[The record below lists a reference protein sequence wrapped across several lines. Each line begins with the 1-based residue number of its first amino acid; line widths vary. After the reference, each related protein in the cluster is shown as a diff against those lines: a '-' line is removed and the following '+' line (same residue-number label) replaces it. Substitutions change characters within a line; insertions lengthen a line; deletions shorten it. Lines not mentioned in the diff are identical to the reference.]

1 MAKKSISEPS
11 GEVRADTIL
20 PVDVVAEMKESYLA
34 YAMSVITSRALPDVR
49 DGLKP
54 VHRRILFAMN
64 EMGLSSNARFRK
76 SAAIV
81 GDVLGKY
88 HPHGDTAVYDS
99 MVGMAQ
105 EFSYRYPLVLG
116 QGNFGSID
124 GDNAAAMRYCVTGN
138 TLIPTNQGIVPIDK
152 ISEHG
157 TEDIALHIISA
168 RGKVN
173 KASKWFDSGEQE
185 TFFIKTNHG
194 YSLQGSYNHPLL
206 TWRENMVTGEPQF
219 EWKLL
224 SKIEKGDV
232 IVIDRTPDILW
243 PEKYFELKSFVPIL
257 PNRRF
262 QVKQLPL
269 YLSEDLA
276 FIFGLLISEGTIKEK
291 EIEFCNSDPVLIQ
304 EFQVRFNKVFP
315 DCRLHIFKRKPSSYG
330 KKTFQT
336 IEIHSQHII
345 QFLRAI
351 GLSPFRSKYKT
362 IPFSILQSPK
372 SVVAAFLQAYFEG
385 DGGISFS
392 SKMTELS
399 IVSASSKL
407 LDEIQIILLR
417 FGIVSARRFDKYRKI
432 YKLYIRGLQE
442 YKSFQREINFYS
454 TRKRRGLSE
463 AIDRLHKEYSNSDYI
478 PFLSQYTRSFLSIRG
493 DGRQFAL
500 KNNFDRY
507 LNLQQKGDAVISAVA
522 SEKQVAIRDLFSA
535 LSKHKYL
542 FDVVTEIK
550 KAGVARVY
558 SIRVDSE
565 CHSFVGNGF
574 INHNTEAKM
583 SKISGELLRDLEK
596 ETVDFRPN
604 YDQTR
609 KEPIVFPSNAP
620 ALLLN
625 GTLGIAVGMAT
636 NIPPHNLAEVLDAT
650 MHLIENDNATTE
662 DLMQFVK
669 GPDFPTGGIAYGHKD
684 MLHAYGSGRGGVVCR
699 GEAEI
704 VEQKPARSAGGD
716 GNFSII
722 ITSIPFR
729 VNKSNLIVSIAEL
742 VQEKKLEGIKG
753 LRDESTKDI
762 RIVIDLKSS
771 AHPEKVLNYIY
782 KNTQLESNFNF
793 NMVALV
799 GGVPQTLSLKSI
811 LALFVEH
818 RKEIVKRRSV
828 YDLKKAQEREH
839 ILLGLKKAL
848 DKIDRVITI
857 IRGSKNSQ
865 IAKLNLMKE
874 FKFSDLQAVAIL
886 EMKLA
891 KLAGLERKA
900 VEDELAEKQKFIAE
914 MKDLLASPKKI
925 LKTISL
931 ELKEVREK
939 YADERRTKIIKGGV
953 KEISD
958 EDLVPEKETMLVL
971 TAGGYVKCTDPSEYR
986 AQRRGGVG
994 VVDLETK
1001 EEDFVTMLVSGST
1014 HSNLLFFT
1022 NLGKVYQMK
1031 MYDIPEGRRATRGK
1045 SIMNFL
1051 SLSGE
1056 EKVTSILAMPKD
1068 NGKTGTSL
1076 MLVTK
1081 HGTAKKMSS
1090 ESFQDVRRSGII
1102 AIRLDKDDQL
1112 ISALITEKGD
1122 EVMIATADGQS
1133 IRFKE
1138 SDVREMG
1145 RTAGGVSG
1153 IKLSKND
1160 EVIGVDVVRKSNE
1173 KGLPAGRQGAFLTMS
1188 ANGFG
1193 KKTNLKEYKVQ
1204 KRGGSGVKT
1213 AKVTSKTGKLIVAKV
1228 LTGEEMELIAMS
1240 KKGQVIR
1247 TALKDIS
1254 ALGRQTQGVTIMR
1267 LRSGDGIASLACI

>member
-1 MAKKSISEPS
+1 MKKSKEEESNKETQI
-11 GEVRADTIL
+11 DKIL
-20 PVDVVAEMKESYLA
+20 QVDVVEEMKESYLA

-64 EMGLSSNARFRK
+64 EMGLTSSARFRK

-105 EFSYRYPLVLG
+105 TFSYRYPLVLG

-124 GDNAAAMRYCVTGN
+124 GDNAAAMRY
-138 TLIPTNQGIVPIDK
+138 
-152 ISEHG
+152 
-157 TEDIALHIISA
+157 
-168 RGKVN
+168 
-173 KASKWFDSGEQE
+173 
-185 TFFIKTNHG
+185 
-194 YSLQGSYNHPLL
+194 
-206 TWRENMVTGEPQF
+206 
-219 EWKLL
+219 
-224 SKIEKGDV
+224 
-232 IVIDRTPDILW
+232 
-243 PEKYFELKSFVPIL
+243 
-257 PNRRF
+257 
-262 QVKQLPL
+262 
-269 YLSEDLA
+269 
-276 FIFGLLISEGTIKEK
+276 
-291 EIEFCNSDPVLIQ
+291 
-304 EFQVRFNKVFP
+304 
-315 DCRLHIFKRKPSSYG
+315 
-330 KKTFQT
+330 
-336 IEIHSQHII
+336 
-345 QFLRAI
+345 
-351 GLSPFRSKYKT
+351 
-362 IPFSILQSPK
+362 
-372 SVVAAFLQAYFEG
+372 
-385 DGGISFS
+385 
-392 SKMTELS
+392 
-399 IVSASSKL
+399 
-407 LDEIQIILLR
+407 
-417 FGIVSARRFDKYRKI
+417 
-432 YKLYIRGLQE
+432 
-442 YKSFQREINFYS
+442 
-454 TRKRRGLSE
+454 
-463 AIDRLHKEYSNSDYI
+463 
-478 PFLSQYTRSFLSIRG
+478 
-493 DGRQFAL
+493 
-500 KNNFDRY
+500 
-507 LNLQQKGDAVISAVA
+507 
-522 SEKQVAIRDLFSA
+522 
-535 LSKHKYL
+535 
-542 FDVVTEIK
+542 
-550 KAGVARVY
+550 
-558 SIRVDSE
+558 
-565 CHSFVGNGF
+565 
-574 INHNTEAKM
+574 TEAKM

-609 KEPIVFPSNAP
+609 KEPIVFPSSVP

-636 NIPPHNLAEVLDAT
+636 NIPSHNLAEVLDAT
-650 MHLIENDNATTE
+650 NYLIENEEATTE

-669 GPDFPTGGIAYGHKD
+669 GPDFPTGGIAYGSKD
-684 MLHAYGSGRGGVVCR
+684 MLHAYSSGRGGVVCR

-704 VEQKPARSAGGD
+704 VEQKD

-729 VNKSNLIVSIAEL
+729 VNKSNLIISIAEL

-799 GGVPQTLSLKSI
+799 DGVPQTLSLKSI
-811 LALFVEH
+811 LALFIAH
-818 RKEIVKRRSV
+818 RKEVVKRRSA
-828 YDLKKAQEREH
+828 YDLRRAEEREH

-848 DKIDRVITI
+848 DKIDRVISV

-874 FKFSDLQAVAIL
+874 FKFSDLQATAIL

-891 KLAGLERKA
+891 KLAGLERKS
-900 VEDELAEKQKFIAE
+900 VEDELRDKQKFIAE

-925 LKTISL
+925 LKMIAS
-931 ELKEVREK
+931 ELKEIRDK
-939 YADERRTKIIKGGV
+939 YVDERRTKIVKGGV

-986 AQRRGGVG
+986 AQKRGGVG
-994 VVDLETK
+994 VIDLETK

-1022 NLGKVYQMK
+1022 NLGKVYQIK

-1051 SLSGE
+1051 ALSGE

-1068 NGKTGTSL
+1068 LGKTSSSL

-1081 HGTAKKMSS
+1081 NGTAKKMSY
-1090 ESFQDVRRSGII
+1090 ESFKDVRRSGII

-1112 ISALITEKGD
+1112 ISALVTEKGD
-1122 EVMIATADGQS
+1122 EVMIATALGQS

-1153 IKLSKND
+1153 IRLGKTD
-1160 EVIGVDVVRKSNE
+1160 EVIGVDVIKNN
-1173 KGLPAGRQGAFLTMS
+1173 PAQAGASQKKEGGAFLTMS

-1193 KKTNLKEYKVQ
+1193 KKTSLKEYKVQ
-1204 KRGGSGVKT
+1204 RRGGSGVKT
-1213 AKVTSKTGKLIVAKV
+1213 AKVTPKTGKLIVAKV
-1228 LTGEEMELIAMS
+1228 LGGEEQELIAMS

-1254 ALGRQTQGVTIMR
+1254 SLGRQTQGVTIMR
-1267 LRSGDGIASLACI
+1267 LRAGDGIASLACI